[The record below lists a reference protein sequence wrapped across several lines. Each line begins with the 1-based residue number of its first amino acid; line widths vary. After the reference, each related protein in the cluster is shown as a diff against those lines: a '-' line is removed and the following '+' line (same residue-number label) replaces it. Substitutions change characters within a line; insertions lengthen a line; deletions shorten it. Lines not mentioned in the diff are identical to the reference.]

1 MQLWTEIRPSGED
14 LPWNGG
20 IAFEKILRNLADRR
34 TSRRF
39 RVKNRLLAVCETYSG
54 EIFDISRSGLSF
66 RIAHVRKEEE
76 KIARRVKPSPSRTV
90 DIFSPGSCR
99 HLFKDLEIGVVFDR
113 YAGPFYS
120 DNGRILQFRRGIRF
134 AVELTESQM
143 EALMPYLGIPPM
155 DFVA

>member
-1 MQLWTEIRPSGED
+1 
-14 LPWNGG
+14 
-20 IAFEKILRNLADRR
+20 
-34 TSRRF
+34 
-39 RVKNRLLAVCETYSG
+39 VKNRLLAVCETYSG